1 MAIRFDFYATNSI
14 GIMRK
19 KRKKIY
25 KKELNTIFGIITLPR
40 LRSHTYQIV
49 SDRII
54 SISLT

>member
-25 KKELNTIFGIITLPR
+25 KNRTTS
-40 LRSHTYQIV
+40 SHNDNQVVASTFY
-49 SDRII
+49 
-54 SISLT
+54 